1 MLSGSIVMTA
11 ASFGRIL
18 RWLGS
23 SLAILGAGYVLIMVG
38 LFWFGDYMSEGVLET
53 ETLQGNVLVALSNG
67 PAVRQELLSN
77 CRPRQE
83 LFLASTAL
91 TEIPSGT
98 KMQMPDWGQ
107 DDEVTAVQIYEG
119 RLKGRSVWACRGQVK
134 LLHAMP

>member
-18 RWLGS
+18 RSLGS

-38 LFWFGDYMSEGVLET
+38 LFWFGNYMSEGVLEA

-67 PAVRQELLSN
+67 PAVRHELLSY
-77 CRPRQE
+77 CRSRQE

-91 TEIPSGT
+91 AEIPSGT

-107 DDEVTAVQIYEG
+107 DDEVTTVQISEG

-134 LLHAMP
+134 LLHATP